1 MTDRPRLPFAA
12 KHLDPGSRMLEI
24 LFGLIM
30 TLTFTLGA
38 GMMLQEEGREG
49 ARQMLIATAGCNLA
63 WGVIDGV
70 FYVLG
75 QLFERGRLRRVAL
88 AMKQAPSDTEAREL
102 VAGELDETLT
112 PVTDESERQGLYW
125 SIVRRVRS
133 AEIPVHAKVTREDL
147 LGGLA
152 SGWLVFACS
161 FPAALPFL
169 FIDDPQLA
177 LRVSNGLL
185 LALLF
190 FVGYRAARLTM
201 AKPWLA
207 GTVFLLAGLALV
219 VAAIALGG

>member
-1 MTDRPRLPFAA
+1 M
-12 KHLDPGSRMLEI
+12 GEI

-38 GMMLQEEGREG
+38 GLMLEEEGREG
-49 ARQMLIATAGCNLA
+49 ARQLLIATAGCNLA
-63 WGVIDGV
+63 WGIIDGV

-75 QLFERGRLRRVAL
+75 QLFERGRLRRL
-88 AMKQAPSDTEAREL
+88 AIDVRASSADADARRL
-102 VAGELDETLT
+102 VGEELDPLLVR
-112 PVTDESERQGLYW
+112 VTEEPFRAGLYD
-125 SIVRRVRS
+125 SIVQRIRAIEIPPPVRVRKDD
-133 AEIPVHAKVTREDL
+133 V

-169 FIDDPQLA
+169 FIDDPRLA
-177 LRVSNGLL
+177 LRVSNAVL

-190 FVGYRAARLTM
+190 IVGYRAARHTT
-201 AKPWLA
+201 ARPWLT
-207 GTVFLLAGLALV
+207 GFVFVLAGLLLV